1 MFPSMKHQQT
11 INNCYMKKT
20 LIALLAMSGVA
31 VAATPSTSSHVFS
44 GSNTYKAGTEVF
56 SGYELV
62 SSMTTGTATNFTDAK
77 EDLKSTNITIGDYYI
92 GNYTVSLWV
101 ETSSLNSNHMIVA
114 FSHSTSSDNFGY
126 NGLTWD
132 AEGHTL
138 TLGRGNFK
146 ANDDTIA
153 FSGTPGVSGDLSS
166 YYSTK
171 DSLVNFT
178 LSSSGADENQVVTL
192 YVNGKSAFTY
202 DSYVTKMN
210 GSGGGGVNTET
221 YTWVSKGGV
230 KYGTVS
236 LTNEALTTQADVLK
250 FIGVQN
256 KNVPEPTTG
265 TLSLLALA
273 GLCARRRKH

>member
-1 MFPSMKHQQT
+1 
-11 INNCYMKKT
+11 MKKT
-20 LIALLAMSGVA
+20 LIALLAISGVA
-31 VAATPSTSSHVFS
+31 VAATPSTSRHVFE
-44 GSNTYKAGTEVF
+44 GTGNYKAGTEVF

-62 SSMTTGTATNFTDAK
+62 SSMTTGTATDFTDAK

-114 FSHSTSSDNFGY
+114 FSHVTSKGGFNY
-126 NGLTWD
+126 NGLLWNS
-132 AEGHTL
+132 ENHTL
-138 TLGRGNFK
+138 TLGRGDFK
-146 ANDDTIA
+146 ANDDTIE
-153 FSGTPGVSGDLSS
+153 FSDTAGVSGDLSS
-166 YYSTK
+166 YCK
-171 DSLVNFT
+171 DNLVNFT

-210 GSGGGGVNTET
+210 GADHKEATET

-230 KYGTVS
+230 NYGTVS

>member
-1 MFPSMKHQQT
+1 
-11 INNCYMKKT
+11 MKKT

-31 VAATPSTSSHVFS
+31 MAADVSISSHDFE
-44 GSNTYKAGTEVF
+44 GTGTYKAGTEVF

-62 SSMTTGTATNFTDAK
+62 NDMTTGTATNFTDAQ

-101 ETSSLNSNHMIVA
+101 ETSSLEANHVIVA
-114 FSHSTSSDNFGY
+114 FSHTMSAGGLNY
-126 NGLTWD
+126 NGLLWNS
-132 AEGHTL
+132 ENHTL
-138 TLGRGNFK
+138 TLGRGDFK
-146 ANDDTIA
+146 AGNDTIN
-153 FSGTPGVSGDLSS
+153 FSGTPGVSDDLSE
-166 YYSTK
+166 YYSDK

-178 LSSSGADENQVVTL
+178 LSSSGTDYNQTVTL
-192 YVNGKSAFTY
+192 YVNGKSAYIY
-202 DSYVTKMN
+202 DSYDTRMN
-210 GSGGGGVNTET
+210 GSSQKEATET

-230 KYGTVS
+230 NYGTVS
-236 LTNEALTTQADVLK
+236 LTNEALTTQADVLN